1 MKSLFSFL
9 TRLSLR
15 FRVVTL
21 ILVGAASLLGIVAIT
36 QLKQELIPPVEFPQT
51 IILAQVSGMTSE
63 QVLTIMTSRLETE
76 LDQIEAIVNIES
88 TTTGAFGSV
97 ITAANEF
104 GLNQARLRSDIQDA
118 INRVWLPLRRIQPG
132 DGQDTQA
139 FADTLLGDMTP
150 DMLIYVAESDPNFL
164 FQLAPEVWASLSD
177 DTARAVLAYLASQ
190 TQGSDSTHSALH
202 QLVDQ
207 EIVPELEALEVVANV
222 SVSGGQ
228 ALPGDESG
236 LAAHMPFEEAPEST
250 SLLFQLTP
258 EVWAVVSAKA
268 GLGALDN
275 IVVET
280 LAADAVTI
288 PETAPMLPESW
299 QMDHFETAQDLLEM
313 RSLTKTVGS
322 VINSFRDTGR
332 IVGALGQTND
342 LTPEI
347 VTQMLEIEP
356 SMVQYFE
363 ADHLAAMSP
372 EVFAVLPEEFI
383 AGLDGFTRDELA
395 AAALA
400 ESITG
405 TTASQAPVD
414 LPTAWRISLPQLI
427 TFSFDDLPLATF
439 SVFSTG
445 NENGEQIAD
454 SQPNSSPAEEPVVEP
469 VNAAPT
475 SVPSSDI
482 PEGPP
487 LPGLFGLMGS
497 ALGGEIELDTADDLI
512 PLHLPAAMA
521 EQLGADTMR
530 AADFL
535 NLMAQF
541 DAAALSGGDTSA
553 TANFDMTDLLSNLSA
568 FSECNINPLS
578 LASGNFD
585 IKPIIG
591 CISPEAI
598 AFIAEHDDTFLS
610 SLSSAVYDAF
620 TDATLALPN
629 VTPPLSEVWSTLA
642 DQPEFADSPLHN
654 TDDVLAFGDGEASRV
669 LNTINETVPEAFS
682 GYEVRLFDSLSSGVI
697 RHFVIQEP
705 DFWANLDDDVLLK
718 LSPAALSLIPSET
731 LDSIADDE
739 ETAATLSAVA
749 SGEQPSAAAALASR
763 YVSDVPPA
771 DPTAPP
777 LNQEWQFIAT
787 FIPGTELNNAFDFLR
802 FPDQFGTPAT
812 FWNGFFNSPGGA
824 SFAPG
829 LFGGITVDVM
839 NYIAER
845 DENFLTDLTPNV
857 LQLLPADVLATLPE
871 DVQAHAQD
879 GGESFQAT
887 ATVTRT
893 NSAPSLSVTIFKV
906 SDANT
911 VEAYHVVEEAL
922 REIDAQNDDISVVV
936 AFEQSSFIEESISGV
951 AREGGLGA
959 IFAIIIILLFLSNG
973 LWRRSARRLVGA
985 IMVGVFL
992 ILLVFLVVTGLDAA
1006 NGDVNLALAQVDVVV
1021 RVLLILGVV
1030 AGLLIL
1036 LWPGSLPYPA
1046 WRSTLVTAIS
1056 IPLSVLIALA
1066 LMRWLPPAVNGLLA
1080 PSAEGSPIL
1089 SFLLRMFPA
1098 SITLNIMTLSGLT
1111 VAIGR
1116 VVDDSIVVLEN
1127 IYRHIQE
1134 GGDKR
1139 EAIITGT
1146 RDVSVAIF
1154 AATVITVVVFL
1165 PLGLTGGLISEFFL
1179 PFGLAVT
1186 YALMASF
1193 IVAITVVPVMA
1204 YLFIHPDE
1212 TEHSHHSWMERTYL
1226 PALQW
1231 ALGSRRNR
1239 TVVLAVAFASMLFG
1253 GILFATRPTT
1263 FLPGFGEP
1271 QITVAVELPA
1281 GTNIIETN
1289 EKVARLE
1296 QFIRTS
1302 IPTDELSTIQTIV
1315 GGGGASIETLLGI
1328 GGSVSENIA
1337 NLTIAI
1343 HSQETLDARA
1353 QEIRAEAE
1361 AIFGEDNVT
1370 VSAASL
1376 SDQGFG
1382 GFDLVVSGPQ
1392 EDLIAIDPV
1401 IIETL
1406 NGIEGITNATS
1417 TLAQIGGASTDEDT
1431 PTTYLRVNRE
1441 IAIEYSAELETEN
1454 TLGVTSQAIEAIKA
1468 LPELPDT
1475 VSVSQGFN
1483 SELQTQGF
1491 ANLFVAMGIAIA
1503 IVVVILIITFGSVVH
1518 WLDIILSIIVAPV
1531 GAAVALTLTNRVLG
1545 ISAMIGM
1552 LMLIGIVVTNAVV
1565 LIDRVQANRRE
1576 RHMNVHD
1583 ALIEAGGR
1591 RLRPILMTALAT
1603 IIALIPLAVGLSE
1616 GAIIA
1621 SELGTVVI
1629 GGLFS
1634 STILTLIVVPVAYSL
1649 LHPLHERVARLFGSR
1664 S

>member
-1 MKSLFSFL
+1 MKSFFSLL

-15 FRVVTL
+15 FRAITL
-21 ILVGAASLLGIVAIT
+21 ILVAAASLLGVVAIT

-51 IILAQVSGMTSE
+51 IILAQVSGLTSE
-63 QVLTIMTSRLETE
+63 QVLTMMTTRLETE
-76 LDQIEAIVNIES
+76 LSQIEAIVNVES
-88 TTTGAFGSV
+88 TTTGAFGSI
-97 ITAANEF
+97 ITASNEF
-104 GLNQARLRSDIQDA
+104 GLNQDRLRADIQYAVDQ
-118 INRVWLPLRRIQPG
+118 VWLPLRRLQPA
-132 DGQDTQA
+132 DGQDSQA
-139 FADTLLGDMTP
+139 FADTLLGEMTP
-150 DMLIYVAESDPNFL
+150 EVLVFLAESDPNFL
-164 FQLAPEVWASLSD
+164 FQLAPEVWASFSD
-177 DTARAVLAYLASQ
+177 DTVRTTLAYLAAQ
-190 TQGSDSTHSALH
+190 TQESDATQSALR
-202 QLVDQ
+202 QLIDQ
-207 EIVPELEALEVVANV
+207 EIVPELKALEVVANV
-222 SVSGGQ
+222 SVGGGQ
-228 ALPGDESG
+228 ALPGE
-236 LAAHMPFEEAPEST
+236 EST
-250 SLLFQLTP
+250 LASATPAEVETESNSLLLQLTP
-258 EVWAVVSAKA
+258 EVWEVVSIKA
-268 GLGALDN
+268 GVGALDAN
-275 IVVET
+275 TVEA
-280 LAADAVTI
+280 LAAIEFDI
-288 PETAPMLPESW
+288 PEAAPVLPASW
-299 QMDHFETAQDLLEM
+299 QFDHFETAQDLIEM
-313 RSLTKTVGS
+313 RSLTKTVGA
-322 VINSFRDTGR
+322 VFNGFRDTGR
-332 IVGALGQTND
+332 IVGALGQTDD

-347 VTQMLEIEP
+347 VSRMLEIEP
-356 SMVQYFE
+356 SMVHYFE

-372 EVFAVLPEEFI
+372 EVFAVLPEEYV

-414 LPTAWRISLPQLI
+414 LPTAWRISPPQLI

-439 SVFSTG
+439 SVFSAD
-445 NENGEQIAD
+445 NGQQIANAQANGPIED
-454 SQPNSSPAEEPVVEP
+454 EPEGETSGAVP
-469 VNAAPT
+469 TAIPSNA
-475 SVPSSDI
+475 I

-487 LPGLFGLMGS
+487 LPRLFSLLGS
-497 ALGGEIELDTADDLI
+497 LLGGEIELDTADDLI
-512 PLHLPAAMA
+512 PLRLPAAMA
-521 EQLGADTMR
+521 EQFGVDTLR

-535 NLMAQF
+535 NQMAQL
-541 DAAALSGGDTSA
+541 DPAAMAGSDSSAAA
-553 TANFDMTDLLSNLSA
+553 NVDMTALLSNLSA

-578 LASGNFD
+578 LASGEFD

-598 AFIAEHDDTFLS
+598 AFIAENDDTFLP
-610 SLSSAVYDAF
+610 SLSPAVYDAF
-620 TDATLALPN
+620 TDETLALPD
-629 VTPPLSEVWSTLA
+629 VAPPLSDVWNTLA
-642 DQPEFADSPLHN
+642 DQPEFADTPLRS
-654 TDDVLAFGDGEASRV
+654 TDDILAFGDGEASHV

-682 GYEVRLFDSLSSGVI
+682 GYEVRLFNSLSSSVI
-697 RHFVIQEP
+697 RDFVIAEP

-718 LSPAALSLIPSET
+718 LSPAALSLVPDGTMET
-731 LDSIADDE
+731 IADSE
-739 ETAATLSAVA
+739 ETTAILSAIA
-749 SGEQPSAAAALASR
+749 SGEQPSAAATLASR
-763 YVSDVPPA
+763 YASEVPPA

-787 FIPGTELNNAFDFLR
+787 FIPGTELNNAFDFFR
-802 FPDQFGTPAT
+802 FPDQFGTPAE
-812 FWNGFFNSPGGA
+812 FWNSFFNSPGGT

-829 LFGGITVDVM
+829 LFGGVTTDVLS
-839 NYIAER
+839 YIVER
-845 DENFLTDLTPNV
+845 DENFLNDLTPNV
-857 LQLLPADVLATLPE
+857 LQMLPPDVLATLPE
-871 DVQAHAQD
+871 VVQARAQ
-879 GGESFQAT
+879 GGEVFRPT

-893 NSAPSLSVTIFKV
+893 NNAPSFSVTVFKT
-906 SDANT
+906 SDSNT
-911 VEAYHVVEEAL
+911 VEAFHIVEDML
-922 REIDAQNDDISVVV
+922 HEIDAQRDDMSVVV
-936 AFEQSSFIEESISGV
+936 AFEQASFIEESISGV

-959 IFAIIIILLFLSNG
+959 IFAVIIILLFLSNG

-985 IMVGVFL
+985 IMVAAFL
-992 ILLVFLVVTGLDAA
+992 ILLVFLVATGLDTT

-1021 RVLLILGVV
+1021 RVLLILGVI
-1030 AGLLIL
+1030 AGLFIL
-1036 LWPGSLPYPA
+1036 LWPGNLPYPA

-1089 SFLLRMFPA
+1089 TFVLRIFPE

-1134 GGDKR
+1134 GGDKLQ
-1139 EAIITGT
+1139 AIITGT

-1165 PLGLTGGLISEFFL
+1165 PLGMTGGLISEFFL

-1186 YALMASF
+1186 YALLASF

-1204 YLFIHPDE
+1204 YLFIHADE
-1212 TEHSHHSWMERTYL
+1212 TEHEHHSWMERTYL
-1226 PALQW
+1226 PVLRW
-1231 ALGSRRNR
+1231 ALSSGRNR
-1239 TVVLAVAFASMLFG
+1239 RIVLAVAFASMIVG

-1271 QITVAVELPA
+1271 QISVSVELPA
-1281 GTNIIETN
+1281 GTKILETD
-1289 EKVARLE
+1289 EMVTQLE
-1296 QFIRTS
+1296 QFIRNT
-1302 IPTDELSTIQTIV
+1302 IPAEELSTVQTIV

-1337 NLTIAI
+1337 SLTIAI
-1343 HSQETLDARA
+1343 RSQETLDTRA
-1353 QEIRAEAE
+1353 QQIRAEAE
-1361 AIFGEDNVT
+1361 SIFGEGNVT

-1382 GFDLVVSGPQ
+1382 GFDVVVSGPQ
-1392 EDLIAIDPV
+1392 EDLAAIDPI

-1417 TLAQIGGASTDEDT
+1417 TLALVGGAPSDEDA
-1431 PTTYLRVNRE
+1431 PTTYLRVNSE

-1454 TLGVTSQAIEAIKA
+1454 TLGVTSQAIAAIKA
-1468 LPELPDT
+1468 LPELPET

-1503 IVVVILIITFGSVVH
+1503 IVVAILIITFGSVVH

-1634 STILTLIVVPVAYSL
+1634 STLLTLIVVPVAYSL
-1649 LHPLHERVARLFGSR
+1649 LHPLHQRVAQLFGSKR
-1664 S
+1664 